1 MTDNEFIS
9 HDWINLPHKE
19 FQKYTKKIYFGGSFG
34 IDEFLSFNFHWNG
47 LARVISFLGWW
58 ESHFAWFWIAVVN
71 GQKNCHEINFYRI
84 QEMSQ
89 QAKTKFSAASLKI

>member
-9 HDWINLPHKE
+9 HDWINLSHKE

-47 LARVISFLGWW
+47 LARVISFLG
-58 ESHFAWFWIAVVN
+58 
-71 GQKNCHEINFYRI
+71 
-84 QEMSQ
+84 
-89 QAKTKFSAASLKI
+89 